1 MTKRNSTLLD
11 GFSREADLLTPGASD
26 LIPQMRKKPLSTAIL
41 AVALVVF
48 FALPSFA
55 AADQVVPPGN
65 SAATQYTQAF
75 PTSGGNVV
83 SGTSIGQ
90 PNGGGGHKSP
100 SKVIGKQTTEELES
114 QGSEG
119 KAVAELAAEGA
130 PETSEPEPE
139 PEPEEPAES
148 SGGGASGGGSGG
160 SSGGGHH
167 AAKHPASG
175 PNQGA
180 KAGGGKATQPSGTT
194 TNAADTAAA
203 EAAGNGSSGLSEVVG
218 TATGAN
224 SGQMGVFLPIVLL
237 GALVLALVFA
247 WRRRHDQRAA
257 S

>member
-1 MTKRNSTLLD
+1 MS
-11 GFSREADLLTPGASD
+11 
-26 LIPQMRKKPLSTAIL
+26 KKPLRTAIL

-55 AADQVVPPGN
+55 EADQVVPPGN

-100 SKVIGKQTTEELES
+100 SKVIGKQTTQELES

-139 PEPEEPAES
+139 PEDTSKSGAAGAGKGGGN
-148 SGGGASGGGSGG
+148 SGGGQSG
-160 SSGGGHH
+160 
-167 AAKHPASG
+167 AKHPAGGS
-175 PNQGA
+175 NQSGA
-180 KAGGGKATQPSGTT
+180 KAGGGAKATHPSSTATT
-194 TNAADTAAA
+194 ASTAAA

-224 SGQMGVFLPIVLL
+224 TGQMGAFLPIVLL
-237 GALVLALVFA
+237 AAVVLALVFA
-247 WRRRHDQRAA
+247 WRRRHDERAA